1 MNKNALEQHILE
13 CQVNVAKF
21 YLSNA
26 TQINRARLSAL
37 RHNEIGKPCPICGEK
52 MSRRPGPSKL
62 TIEHIVPVSC
72 GGDNSYDGPFPQ
84 CVAMCELC
92 NKSRNQVVLS
102 IGSDGFGAEKRITPE
117 AIRFLITQVYGKK
130 EDLDQEMLKMFSQ
143 RNALVRSR
151 HEATVREIITKQD
164 DLEIQSLTPPP
175 VVQSRQKWWNP
186 RTWFGKRI
194 PRDSQGSTSSSHPQS
209 KDIEKSPAIYLNLTK
224 EETLVQFEKDLI
236 TAIADVNYEG
246 DSFHSY
252 SLVPLYSAYGG
263 GQKLREKLGMQDEDI
278 DTLLIHYFPTRFIV
292 QNAGVNKIIHILED
306 IEEDIVDFED
316 DLLDF
321 EMAEEDDREEHVS
334 EESEEEEQ
342 PPLQVSMK
350 IVFLHEKIRA
360 LLRQNPT
367 GESRISFTHIL
378 DAITQLRDDNGD
390 DWDSFFESFDSFE
403 IDSDGSIEENIEKL
417 LSLSGFEIQ
426 RIQVDTVSYLEFS
439 LPHDF

>member
-1 MNKNALEQHILE
+1 
-13 CQVNVAKF
+13 
-21 YLSNA
+21 
-26 TQINRARLSAL
+26 
-37 RHNEIGKPCPICGEK
+37 
-52 MSRRPGPSKL
+52 
-62 TIEHIVPVSC
+62 
-72 GGDNSYDGPFPQ
+72 
-84 CVAMCELC
+84 
-92 NKSRNQVVLS
+92 
-102 IGSDGFGAEKRITPE
+102 
-117 AIRFLITQVYGKK
+117 
-130 EDLDQEMLKMFSQ
+130 
-143 RNALVRSR
+143 
-151 HEATVREIITKQD
+151 
-164 DLEIQSLTPPP
+164 
-175 VVQSRQKWWNP
+175 
-186 RTWFGKRI
+186 
-194 PRDSQGSTSSSHPQS
+194 
-209 KDIEKSPAIYLNLTK
+209 
-224 EETLVQFEKDLI
+224 
-236 TAIADVNYEG
+236 
-246 DSFHSY
+246 
-252 SLVPLYSAYGG
+252 
-263 GQKLREKLGMQDEDI
+263 MQDEDI

-390 DWDSFFESFDSFE
+390 DWDSFFESFDTFE